1 MLIIR
6 VGLDSLFISLP
17 RQFFLSLLLVNVA
30 QGVIKRG
37 AFRMQFY
44 GDFEQG
50 QRVINPFLTCP
61 IARRLIQ
68 CPGAG
73 KSVWVEGQ

>member
-1 MLIIR
+1 MRRAILR
-6 VGLDSLFISLP
+6 ALASSTSLWHAQNSGRPRPPFHSLP

-30 QGVIKRG
+30 QSVMKRG

-50 QRVINPFLTCP
+50 QRVILFLKPET
-61 IARRLIQ
+61 
-68 CPGAG
+68 
-73 KSVWVEGQ
+73 